1 MAKCKQCGRRGL
13 FLRLDA
19 QGLCPQCAAML
30 AEKRRAAA
38 VPKPIQPR
46 QEFTVDVA
54 MPMVSRIPLKQN
66 NVPPEL
72 RMLLYDL
79 VSEEGESVFIEYHH
93 CSHDD
98 GKRGMSLREAATKIE
113 YFSDRLF
120 ERAGNARRWVNA
132 CTDPQK
138 YFENYDLYVD
148 ALQKLTHLER
158 FAVYHEPLPSVTL
171 SSLLS
176 EKTTCE
182 MNMIARAWESNTRA
196 ACSLKSPQARMRK
209 LSAAIDTLKAFQSRM
224 EPDSAHEVDRLAAS
238 LADMDMQTLDAPAK
252 ETPVFDEEKER
263 ELLAEYQ
270 GQIQPIARHFARIPL
285 ISFYYK
291 YRAEPQ
297 WLEKCIALCKE
308 DIAEL
313 PLLDQQERDEAEAF
327 FREYT
332 VNVGAP
338 DKEMLRD
345 HNHTMKYGF
354 DGNIL
359 AFDRLIMIHLNAQDY
374 ENALIYC
381 DMAIRH
387 AKEHGLEAEKYR
399 QKKLRIKKKLEN
411 QRK

>member
-1 MAKCKQCGRRGL
+1 
-13 FLRLDA
+13 
-19 QGLCPQCAAML
+19 
-30 AEKRRAAA
+30 
-38 VPKPIQPR
+38 
-46 QEFTVDVA
+46 
-54 MPMVSRIPLKQN
+54 
-66 NVPPEL
+66 
-72 RMLLYDL
+72 
-79 VSEEGESVFIEYHH
+79 
-93 CSHDD
+93 
-98 GKRGMSLREAATKIE
+98 
-113 YFSDRLF
+113 
-120 ERAGNARRWVNA
+120 
-132 CTDPQK
+132 
-138 YFENYDLYVD
+138 
-148 ALQKLTHLER
+148 
-158 FAVYHEPLPSVTL
+158 
-171 SSLLS
+171 
-176 EKTTCE
+176 
-182 MNMIARAWESNTRA
+182 
-196 ACSLKSPQARMRK
+196 
-209 LSAAIDTLKAFQSRM
+209 
-224 EPDSAHEVDRLAAS
+224 
-238 LADMDMQTLDAPAK
+238 MDMQTLDAPAK

-263 ELLAEYQ
+263 ELLDGYQ
-270 GQIQPIARHFARIPL
+270 EQTQPKARHFARIPL

-359 AFDRLIMIHLNAQDY
+359 AFDRLIMIHLHAQDY

-387 AKEHGLEAEKYR
+387 AKEHGLEDEKYR